1 MGKRKKETERDVRTM
16 EKCPKCGAA
25 LLPGA
30 LFCTECGTKL
40 TEEQKQTEERKTAQ
54 PQEQKTAPK
63 AQSPAY
69 SYIPPVIQGDPA
81 ENVPVGVGTYFWL
94 TVLFSIPVIGLLA
107 CLLVSFVPRRKSLK
121 NFGRASLIRLLLG
134 ILLLGIMLLTFRL
147 LLPKAKTF
155 AERFLQE
162 QAEEWADDR
171 FGGLAE
177 NADGGLAG
185 LIGSLT
191 GGSGISEDDVRKALR
206 ENGIDPDAVM
216 DENGLNLDELFG
228 KNGLDIEGKLKENGV
243 SEKDMEKVYDALE
256 EHGVTAE
263 GIESFFRSFGKRN

>member
-1 MGKRKKETERDVRTM
+1 MAECP
-16 EKCPKCGAA
+16 KCPKCGAA

-40 TEEQKQTEERKTAQ
+40 TEEQKTAQ
-54 PQEQKTAPK
+54 QQEQAQTREQKTEQT

-69 SYIPPVIQGDPA
+69 SYIPPVIQDDPA
-81 ENVPVGVGTYFWL
+81 SNDVVGVGTYFWL
-94 TVLFSIPVIGLLA
+94 TVLFSIPGIGLLA

-121 NFGRASLIRLLLG
+121 NFGRASLIRVLLG

-147 LLPKAKTF
+147 LLPKIEAG

-191 GGSGISEDDVRKALR
+191 SGISEDDVREALR

-216 DENGLNLDELFG
+216 DENGLNFEELFG

>member
-1 MGKRKKETERDVRTM
+1 M

-40 TEEQKQTEERKTAQ
+40 TEEQKQTQEQKTAQ
-54 PQEQKTAPK
+54 PQEQKTAAA
-63 AQSPAY
+63 AQTQRQT
-69 SYIPPVIQGDPA
+69 YIPPVIQGDPA
-81 ENVPVGVGTYFWL
+81 ANDVVGVGAYFWL

-107 CLLVSFVPRRKSLK
+107 CLLVCFVPRRKSLK

-134 ILLLGIMLLTFRL
+134 LLLLGITGLAFRL
-147 LLPKAKTF
+147 LLPKAKVF
-155 AERFLQE
+155 AEQFLQE
-162 QAEEWADDR
+162 QAEEWAADR
-171 FGGLAE
+171 FGGLAGSSGE
-177 NADGGLAG
+177 DLAG

-191 GGSGISEDDVRKALR
+191 GGSGISEEDVREALR
-206 ENGIDPDAVM
+206 KNGIDPDAVM
-216 DENGLNLDELFG
+216 DENGLNLGELLG

-256 EHGVTAE
+256 EHGVTAD
-263 GIESFFRSFGKRN
+263 GIESFFRSFGKH